1 MRNQRGMSL
10 SPFVALLVPV
20 LMVVIGLVVDGG
32 AQATA
37 SRRAERVAAAAARAA
52 CDDTA
57 RARLAGA
64 TMNVDQA
71 IAVAQRTI
79 SEAGDVTGD
88 VQVSSGRVVVHTK
101 VVTKTILL
109 SLVGIGELK
118 STGSAEAALVADR

>member
-1 MRNQRGMSL
+1 
-10 SPFVALLVPV
+10 
-20 LMVVIGLVVDGG
+20 MVVIGLVVDGG
-32 AQATA
+32 AQVAA

-57 RARLAGA
+57 RARLSGA
-64 TMNVDQA
+64 TVNPSQA

-79 SEAGDVTGD
+79 SGSEGVTGD

-109 SLVGIGELK
+109 SLVGIGEL
-118 STGSAEAALVADR
+118 SATGSAEAALVADR